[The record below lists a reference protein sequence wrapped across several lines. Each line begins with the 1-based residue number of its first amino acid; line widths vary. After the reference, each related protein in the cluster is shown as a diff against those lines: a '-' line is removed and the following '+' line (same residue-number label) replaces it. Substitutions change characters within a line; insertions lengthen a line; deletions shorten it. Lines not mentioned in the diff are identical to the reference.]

1 VLSCET
7 TFPHVD
13 AEREIMADSR
23 GFDKRHADLIDR
35 YVKDVKKG
43 PVVGLSEVNAFSVRR
58 GHLERWDLAAKKIS
72 TPNTDDEIL
81 ERIGVVYLFGSR
93 QVVLASG
100 LCYDQTKWDGGLKC
114 RTSCTEIVAEFSHPS
129 LDQIWTDVQDCAN
142 IAAAAAGIAALLSG
156 GAAAVAAFKA
166 SFYGCI
172 SAKCGD
178 WAAVV
183 QISVFGREKTG
194 NWRWCM

>member
-1 VLSCET
+1 
-7 TFPHVD
+7 
-13 AEREIMADSR
+13 M
-23 GFDKRHADLIDR
+23 
-35 YVKDVKKG
+35 
-43 PVVGLSEVNAFSVRR
+43 
-58 GHLERWDLAAKKIS
+58 
-72 TPNTDDEIL
+72 
-81 ERIGVVYLFGSR
+81 
-93 QVVLASG
+93 VLASG

-142 IAAAAAGIAALLSG
+142 IAAAAAGVAALLSG
-156 GAAAVAAFKA
+156 GAAAIAAFKA

-172 SAKCGD
+172 TAKCGD
-178 WAAVV
+178 WAAAV